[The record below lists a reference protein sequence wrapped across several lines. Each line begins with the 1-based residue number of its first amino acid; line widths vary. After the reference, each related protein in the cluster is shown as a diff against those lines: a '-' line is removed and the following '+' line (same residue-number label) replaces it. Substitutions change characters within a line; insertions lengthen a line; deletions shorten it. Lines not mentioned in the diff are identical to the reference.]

1 MVVLNSE
8 PLSDK
13 KSTWNILTKNPLNYN
28 SLKITKLHDDR
39 VKTESARTKK
49 LKGGG
54 AQNAPHRLF
63 RVKIKWWISGL
74 MLDPLFFLISL

>member
-13 KSTWNILTKNPLNYN
+13 KSTWNILTQNPLNYN

-39 VKTESARTKK
+39 VKTESARTLK

-54 AQNAPHRLF
+54 RKTPLTACL
-63 RVKIKWWISGL
+63 GL
-74 MLDPLFFLISL
+74 KLNGGYRD